1 MTKREQRLLMICLAA
16 LALVV
21 DLRLLILPA
30 LEERRELTDTLQDLT
45 AEQTLRRSR
54 IESLEYI
61 DGAIVEKEQALAV
74 ASAPY
79 YTYLSTEEMDRIVTE
94 LLLRHDFFP
103 QQLRLEEGRAG
114 ATQAY
119 LSSERI
125 RVGPGYDG
133 IPLCTLAEDA
143 PAEEITERGQQYLYT
158 ASVSFTAQGENWLA
172 LLDDVAE
179 NDPAIRVAAFELGAK
194 GDVEGT
200 LVFSMYGP

>member
-1 MTKREQRLLMICLAA
+1 MTKREQRLLRVCLAA

-30 LEERRELTDTLQDLT
+30 LEKRGELTDTLQALT
-45 AEQTLRRSR
+45 VEQTLRRSR
-54 IESLEYI
+54 MECLEYI
-61 DGAIVEKEQALAV
+61 DGAIEEKEQALTV

-79 YTYLSTEEMDRIVTE
+79 YAYLSTEEMDGIATE
-94 LLLRHDFFP
+94 ILLRHGFFP

-114 ATQAY
+114 ATRAY

-125 RVGPGYDG
+125 HMGPDYDG

-143 PAEEITERGQQYLYT
+143 PAEEINEKGQQYLYT
-158 ASVSFTAQGENWLA
+158 AAVSFTAQGENWLA

-179 NDPAIRVAAFELGAK
+179 NYPAIRVAAFELGAK

>member
-1 MTKREQRLLMICLAA
+1 MTKREQRLLRVCLAA

-30 LEERRELTDTLQDLT
+30 LEKRGEMADTLQALT
-45 AEQTLRRSR
+45 VEQTLRRSR
-54 IESLEYI
+54 MERLEYI
-61 DGAIVEKEQALAV
+61 DGAIEEKEQALAV

-79 YTYLSTEEMDRIVTE
+79 YAYLSTEEMDGIATE
-94 LLLRHDFFP
+94 ILLRHGFFP

-114 ATQAY
+114 ATRAY

-125 RVGPGYDG
+125 HMGPDYDG

-143 PAEEITERGQQYLYT
+143 PAEEINEKGQQYLYT
-158 ASVSFTAQGENWLA
+158 AAVSFTAQGENWLA

-179 NDPAIRVAAFELGAK
+179 NYPAIRVAAFELGAK